1 MKIFISSLDPKS
13 LLGVIKIWSIFFKLI
28 SLEHFMIKFKILS
41 CLDTNFLYQNK
52 KELRFEKL
60 TKEYDESRDK
70 KIKLMFDLLIEKN
83 FRIH

>member
-1 MKIFISSLDPKS
+1 
-13 LLGVIKIWSIFFKLI
+13 
-28 SLEHFMIKFKILS
+28 MIKFKILS